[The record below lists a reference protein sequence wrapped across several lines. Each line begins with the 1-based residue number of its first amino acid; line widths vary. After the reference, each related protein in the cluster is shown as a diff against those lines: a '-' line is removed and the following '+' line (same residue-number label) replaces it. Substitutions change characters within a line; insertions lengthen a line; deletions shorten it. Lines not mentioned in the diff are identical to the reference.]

1 MNVNN
6 DIVDSIDNRIDP
18 MNVNNDIVDSID
30 DNESIN
36 IVESLVPE
44 VLNNFSSNDQYISDN
59 SSSINSSEFQRV
71 ENSNLI
77 KPDVKIDNTNVN
89 SVNNSFNNVFENFE
103 FLNTQNY
110 SVERK
115 DDDVEVLDFD

>member
-1 MNVNN
+1 
-6 DIVDSIDNRIDP
+6 

>member
-1 MNVNN
+1 M
-6 DIVDSIDNRIDP
+6 
-18 MNVNNDIVDSID
+18 
-30 DNESIN
+30 
-36 IVESLVPE
+36 VPE

-59 SSSINSSEFQRV
+59 SSSINSSDFQGV